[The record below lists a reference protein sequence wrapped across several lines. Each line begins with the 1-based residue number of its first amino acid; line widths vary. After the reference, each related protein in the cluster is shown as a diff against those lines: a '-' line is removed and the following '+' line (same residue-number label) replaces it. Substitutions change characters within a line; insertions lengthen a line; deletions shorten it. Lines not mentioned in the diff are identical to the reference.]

1 MSGMNEINE
10 IDGPPE
16 NRKGKKRRAFMIF
29 GTIVIVGLAAGYF
42 YRGYAR
48 AHLKTDDAFVEGAI
62 HIIAPRVSGT
72 VTSIY
77 VTNNQ
82 RVHADDILAELDED
96 IYVQK
101 LAETEAAAHAES
113 QKLFELEA
121 MIEAQKSRVSAARAV
136 LERAK
141 SSRAELAAMVQVR
154 EAEIRVRQAAMD
166 QAGIDLKRAE
176 NLIAKEVISRDR
188 FERAKTQHDTAQ
200 ASLDAAVKLHQQAEV
215 TAKAHRST
223 IHQTR
228 AALAAEDAALVK
240 ATQALK
246 TQGEKIKKQNAIS
259 EQARLNLSY
268 TRITS
273 PAEGLITRKSVEI
286 GNQLQA
292 GQPIMSVVS
301 MKNAYVLANYKE
313 TRLHLIKPGQ
323 KVKLKLDAYPGKK
336 FTGKVDSI
344 MAGTGAAFSLLPP
357 ENASGNYVKVVQRV
371 PVKIV
376 FDDIKEAEPYLRVG
390 MSVVPTILTKE

>member
-10 IDGPPE
+10 INGPPE
-16 NRKGKKRRAFMIF
+16 HRKGKKRRAFMIF
-29 GTIVIVGLAAGYF
+29 GTIVIVGLVAGYF

-62 HIIAPRVSGT
+62 HIIAPRVPGT
-72 VTSIY
+72 ITSIY

-82 RVHADDILAELDED
+82 RVHAGDILAELDEG

-113 QKLFELEA
+113 QKLVELEA
-121 MIEAQKSRVSAARAV
+121 MIEAQKSKVSAARAV

-188 FERAKTQHDTAQ
+188 FERAKTQHDTAK
-200 ASLDAAVKLHQQAEV
+200 ASLDAAVKLHKHAEV

-223 IHQTR
+223 IHQAR

-268 TRITS
+268 TRITA
-273 PAEGLITRKSVEI
+273 PADGLITRKSVEI
-286 GNQLQA
+286 GNQLQT

-313 TRLHLIKPGQ
+313 TRLHLIQPGQ

-336 FTGKVDSI
+336 FTGMVDSI
-344 MAGTGAAFSLLPP
+344 MAGTGAAFSLFPP
-357 ENASGNYVKVVQRV
+357 ENASGNYVKIVQRV

-390 MSVVPTILTKE
+390 MSVVPTILTKD